1 MYSLASVDNIM
12 AGRVLRVQL
21 SNGYKIPAIGL
32 GTWKSKPGEVQQA
45 VKDAIDAGY
54 RHFDCAFAYQ
64 NEAEVGDAIQEK
76 ISDGSV
82 KRDDLFITSKCWNTF
97 HSKDKVFECLNKSL
111 SSLKLDYLDLYL
123 IHWPL
128 GYKEGG
134 ELFPKDETGKFLY
147 SDVDY
152 LETWKAMEECHK
164 KGLVRSIGLSNF
176 NSVQIKRICSNATI
190 KPVMLQVECHPYL
203 TQCPLLE
210 FCKSLD
216 IKVTAYSPLGSPDRP
231 WAKPDD
237 PQLLEE
243 PKIKE
248 IAKKYN
254 KSSAQ
259 VLLRFQVQ
267 RGVIVIP
274 KSVTKERIISN
285 IQLFDF
291 ELTPEEMETIGGFN
305 RDYRVCHLAWSK
317 DHPHYPF
324 SIPF

>member
-1 MYSLASVDNIM
+1 MSGKTPLVN
-12 AGRVLRVQL
+12 L
-21 SNGYKIPAIGL
+21 SNGKSVPIVGL
-32 GTWKSKPGEVQQA
+32 GTWKSKPGEVKQA

-54 RHFDCAFAYQ
+54 RHFDCAFIYQ
-64 NEAEVGDAIQEK
+64 NENEIGEALQEK
-76 ISDGSV
+76 IGDGSV
-82 KRDDLFITSKCWNTF
+82 KREDLFITSKCWNTF
-97 HSKDKVFECLNKSL
+97 HSRDKVFECLKKSL
-111 SSLKLDYLDLYL
+111 SLLKLDYLDLYL

-128 GYKEGG
+128 GYKEDG
-134 ELFPKDETGKFLY
+134 ELFPKDENGKFLY
-147 SDVDY
+147 SDIDY
-152 LETWKAMEECHK
+152 LETWKAMEDCHK

-203 TQCPLLE
+203 TQSSLIE
-210 FCKSLD
+210 FCKDLN
-216 IKVTAYSPLGSPDRP
+216 IAVTAYSPLGSPDRP

-248 IAKKYN
+248 IGNKYN

-259 VLLRFQVQ
+259 VLLRYQVQ

-274 KSVTKERIISN
+274 KSVTKQRIISN

-291 ELTPEEMETIGGFN
+291 ELTPEEMETITSFN
-305 RDYRVCHLAWSK
+305 RNYRVCHLSWAS
-317 DHPHYPF
+317 DHPFYPF
-324 SIPF
+324 SIPY

>member
-1 MYSLASVDNIM
+1 MSEKTPLVNLSDGKSVPI
-12 AGRVLRVQL
+12 V
-21 SNGYKIPAIGL
+21 GL
-32 GTWKSKPGEVQQA
+32 GTWKSKPGEVKQA

-54 RHFDCAFAYQ
+54 RHFDCAFMYQ
-64 NEAEVGDAIQEK
+64 NENEIGEALQEK
-76 ISDGSV
+76 IGDGSV
-82 KRDDLFITSKCWNTF
+82 KREDLFITSKCWNTF
-97 HSKDKVFECLNKSL
+97 HSRDKVFECLKKSL
-111 SSLKLDYLDLYL
+111 SLLKLDYLDLYL

-128 GYKEGG
+128 GYKEDG
-134 ELFPKDETGKFLY
+134 ELIPKDENGKLLY
-147 SDVDY
+147 SDIDY
-152 LETWKAMEECHK
+152 LETWKAMEDCHK

-203 TQCPLLE
+203 TQSSLIE
-210 FCKSLD
+210 FCKDLN
-216 IKVTAYSPLGSPDRP
+216 IAVTAYSPLGSPDRP

-248 IAKKYN
+248 IGNKYN

-259 VLLRFQVQ
+259 VLLRYQVQ

-274 KSVTKERIISN
+274 KSVTKQRIISN

-291 ELTPEEMETIGGFN
+291 ELTPEEMETIASFN
-305 RDYRVCHLAWSK
+305 RNYRVCHISWVS
-317 DHPHYPF
+317 DHPFYPF
-324 SIPF
+324 SIPY